1 MRIAMKNSMFYKK
14 KAVSLCSQRKSKMI
28 YRNISCIFLSAI
40 FITLC
45 CIPAFAND
53 LKDKQP
59 QPNKVRMY
67 EEDYIEL
74 LLMVHKSVKL
84 PLDEYNILMEMVRKA
99 DERRKKELE
108 EMNKILAMASSEKY
122 SVTGGRLDCVIS
134 GDSATVTGSLGIDL
148 RGEGWKE
155 IPLYPLPGLETIFL
169 GSREAVIQYAEE
181 NPDGGAYQVNTD
193 EKGKREIRFTFHP
206 KINRISEGNTFYNT
220 ISMEFNQKA
229 AFDVRITLPKGA
241 EPTPGLS
248 DKIKI
253 SRKGDLVLAFATTD
267 FTEPLIFTWYVP
279 RTKAAENLRPE
290 YNGNLLSFFHFE
302 KSRIRLVSLVNLEII
317 TKAPDKIVISLPEG
331 FNYSDSER
339 APGISVAPDGTG
351 KIAVRIDSTLEG
363 LAQFIFF
370 ADAPL
375 EGTQA
380 ILLPPKV
387 TGASRQGGW
396 IAVGADGFSVKCS
409 ENGDLVPSDTRLI
422 PSEMRNMMDSLPD
435 AAFKYT
441 FSETGLKPAMMNL
454 VSIKTAD
461 SLPAYIKELN
471 FSSVF
476 SQEGV
481 MFTEA
486 RALLVNNNT
495 QFIKVSMP
503 PASEL
508 QTAFVDNKPVKP
520 VKGPDGALMIP
531 IKPKESSQDGRVDVL
546 FVFKTMLP
554 PLGDEGKAGIQL
566 PSVDIPV
573 NLMRF
578 HLFLPEGFEYD
589 AFEGSMMPGNG
600 ILRKTVTTGK
610 ADMDKSISKVG
621 QFDAPPPAEFGSGGS
636 SIAGALSV
644 SVTIPKTGSRHD
656 FFDLLI
662 MNEKPVLSFEY
673 EKE

>member
-1 MRIAMKNSMFYKK
+1 MAMKNPIISGKE
-14 KAVSLCSQRKSKMI
+14 AVPRCSLRKSKMI
-28 YRNISCIFLSAI
+28 YRNISCIILI
-40 FITLC
+40 LVFITLC
-45 CIPAFAND
+45 GIPAFTSD

-59 QPNKVRMY
+59 QSNKVRMY
-67 EEDYIEL
+67 EDDYLEL

-84 PLDEYNILMEMVRKA
+84 PLEEYNILMEMVRKA
-99 DERRKKELE
+99 DERRKKELD
-108 EMNKILAMASSEKY
+108 EMNRLQAMASSEKY
-122 SVTGGRLDCVIS
+122 SITGGKLDCVIS
-134 GDSATVTGSLGIDL
+134 GDTATVTGSLGIDL
-148 RGEGWKE
+148 NGKGWKE
-155 IPLYPLPGLETIFL
+155 IPLYPLPGLESIFL
-169 GSREAVIQYAEE
+169 GEREAVIQNVEE
-181 NPDGGAYQVNTD
+181 ESNIEAYQVNTD
-193 EKGKREIRFTFHP
+193 EKGKKEIRFTFHP

-241 EPTPGLS
+241 EPAPGLS

-253 SRKGDLVLAFATTD
+253 SKKGDLVLAFATTD
-267 FTEPLIFTWYVP
+267 FTEPLVFTWYVP
-279 RTKAAENLRPE
+279 RAKAAENLKPE

-317 TKAPDKIVISLPEG
+317 TKAPEKIEISLPEG
-331 FNYSDSER
+331 FNYNDSER
-339 APGISVAPDGTG
+339 APGISVAPDGAG
-351 KIAVRIDSTLEG
+351 KIIVRIDSSFAG

-380 ILLPPKV
+380 ILLPPNV
-387 TGASRQGGW
+387 TGASRQDGW
-396 IAVGADGFSVKCS
+396 IAVGADGFSIKCS
-409 ENGDLVPSDTRLI
+409 DNGDLVPSDTRLI
-422 PSEMRNMMDSLPD
+422 PSEMRSMMDSLPE

-441 FSETGLKPAMMNL
+441 FSETVLKSAMLNL

-471 FSSVF
+471 FSSVY

-486 RALLVNNNT
+486 RALLINNNT
-495 QFIKVSMP
+495 QFVKVSLP

-508 QTAFVDNKPVKP
+508 QTAFVDDKPVKP
-520 VKGPDGALMIP
+520 VNDSDGALMIP
-531 IKPKESSQDGRVDVL
+531 IKPKENSQDGRVDVL
-546 FVFKTMLP
+546 FVFKTILP
-554 PLGDEGKAGIQL
+554 PMVDEGKAGIQL
-566 PSVDIPV
+566 PSVNMPV

-589 AFEGSMMPGNG
+589 SFESSMMPGEG
-600 ILRKTVTTGK
+600 LFRTTTTSGK
-610 ADMDKSISKVG
+610 QDSYKSISKGG
-621 QFDAPPPAEFGSGGS
+621 QLNAPSSAEFEAGGS

-644 SVTIPKTGSRHD
+644 RVIIPKTGSRHD
-656 FFDLLI
+656 FFDLLV

-673 EKE
+673 DKE

>member
-1 MRIAMKNSMFYKK
+1 MKNSIISRE
-14 KAVSLCSQRKSKMI
+14 KAVPRCSPRKSKMI
-28 YRNISCIFLSAI
+28 YRNISCIILILA

-45 CIPAFAND
+45 GIPAFTSD

-59 QPNKVRMY
+59 QSNKVRMY
-67 EEDYIEL
+67 EDDYLEL

-84 PLDEYNILMEMVRKA
+84 PLEEYNILMEMVRKA
-99 DERRKKELE
+99 DERRKKEVE
-108 EMNKILAMASSEKY
+108 EMNRLQAMASSEKY
-122 SVTGGRLDCVIS
+122 SITGGKLDCVIS
-134 GDSATVTGSLGIDL
+134 GDTATVKGSLGIDL
-148 RGEGWKE
+148 NGEGWKE
-155 IPLYPLPGLETIFL
+155 VPLYPLPGLESIFL
-169 GSREAVIQYAEE
+169 GDREAVIQKAEE
-181 NPDGGAYQVNTD
+181 EESGIEAYQVNTD
-193 EKGKREIRFTFHP
+193 EKGKKEIRFTFHP
-206 KINRISEGNTFYNT
+206 KINRISEGSTFYNT

-241 EPTPGLS
+241 EPAPGLS

-253 SRKGDLVLAFATTD
+253 SKNGDLVLAFATTD

-279 RTKAAENLRPE
+279 RTKAVENLKPE

-302 KSRIRLVSLVNLEII
+302 KSRIRLASLVNLEII
-317 TKAPDKIVISLPEG
+317 TKAPEKIVISLPEG

-339 APGISVAPDGTG
+339 APGISVASDGSG
-351 KIAVRIDSTLEG
+351 NIAVRIESSFKG

-375 EGTQA
+375 EGTSVSLQ
-380 ILLPPKV
+380 PPKV
-387 TGASRQGGW
+387 TGASRQSGW
-396 IAVGADGFSVKCS
+396 IAVGADGFSIKCS

-422 PSEMRNMMDSLPD
+422 PSEIRNMMDSLPE

-441 FSETGLKPAMMNL
+441 FSETGLKPAMLNL

-471 FSSVF
+471 FSSVY

-481 MFTEA
+481 MFTET
-486 RALLVNNNT
+486 RVLLVNNNT
-495 QFIKVSMP
+495 QFIKVSLP

-508 QTAFVDNKPVKP
+508 QTAFVDDKPVKP
-520 VKGPDGALMIP
+520 VMGSDGALMIP
-531 IKPKESSQDGRVDVL
+531 IKPKESSQDGRVNVL
-546 FVFKTMLP
+546 FVFKTILP
-554 PLGDEGKAGIQL
+554 PLGDDGKASIEL

-578 HLFLPEGFEYD
+578 HLFLPEGYEYD
-589 AFEGSMMPGNG
+589 EFEGSMMPGEG
-600 ILRKTVTTGK
+600 LLRTTTSSGK
-610 ADMDKSISKVG
+610 QDSYKSISKIG
-621 QFDAPPPAEFGSGGS
+621 ELNAPPKAEFETGGS

-644 SVTIPKTGSRHD
+644 RVIIPKTGSRYD
-656 FFDLLI
+656 FFDLLV

-673 EKE
+673 DKE